1 MAGQLG
7 KQFQALK
14 TIQQI
19 DQAILASF
27 DRDGI
32 VDAVLDRLPHLLP
45 SHDCAIAL
53 TNDNRFGTGASLT
66 TVAGK
71 EIPQRKIFGTEFY
84 PADMRQLHGSPQYFQ
99 SSTGHDIPN
108 FLRPLNLLGRFAIGV
123 FPIFRENAIVAAL
136 VCVQTGPEPLGDLD
150 IQNARQIADQ
160 LAIALS
166 NVKLIEALEQLH
178 WGTLTALARAI
189 DAKSGWTAGHS
200 ERVTRMALRI
210 GRAMGLTA
218 HDLKIMHRGG
228 LLHDIGK
235 IGTPPA
241 ILDKAGKLTPEEMKT
256 MREHVEV
263 GLRILEPIPGLNESL
278 PIVAEHHEWFDGS
291 GYPKGISGTQIN
303 LYARIF
309 AVADS
314 YDAVTSDRP
323 YRKGLPVEEAVAM
336 IRERSG
342 SQFDPG
348 VVKTFLTVCVED
360 QITGPALEKQP
371 VLEAA
376 PVN

>member
-14 TIQQI
+14 IIQEI
-19 DQAILASF
+19 DHAILASL

-45 SHDCAIAL
+45 SHICGVAL
-53 TNDNRFGTGASLT
+53 TNDKRFITGASLT
-66 TVAGK
+66 TVTGK
-71 EIPQRKIFGTEFY
+71 ESPQRKIFGTEFF
-84 PADMRQLHGSPQYFQ
+84 PADIRQLRSEPQYFQ
-99 SSTGHDIPN
+99 AVTGDDIPN
-108 FLRPLNLLGRFAIGV
+108 FLRPLNSQGKLVIGV
-123 FPIFRENAIVAAL
+123 FPVFQENEVVAAL
-136 VCVQTGPEPLGDLD
+136 VCVQTGSEPMRDLD

-210 GRAMGLTA
+210 GRAMRLTA

-314 YDAVTSDRP
+314 FDAVTSDRP
-323 YRKGLPVEEAVAM
+323 YRKGLPVEQAIAM

-342 SQFDPG
+342 SQFDPA
-348 VVKTFLTVCVED
+348 VVNTFLTVCVED
-360 QITGPALEKQP
+360 QTKEPELEKQP
-371 VLEAA
+371 ILETA
-376 PVN
+376 PAN